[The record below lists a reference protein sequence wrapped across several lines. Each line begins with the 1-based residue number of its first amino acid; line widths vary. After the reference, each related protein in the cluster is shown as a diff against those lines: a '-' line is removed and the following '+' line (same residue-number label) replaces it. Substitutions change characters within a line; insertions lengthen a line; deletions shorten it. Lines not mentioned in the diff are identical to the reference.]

1 MGGGTIAYCLT
12 QGLGFKFMGLHQIT
26 IGITVS
32 LAFFLLGAYLGKPQ
46 EAKVLQ
52 VFFPESHDPDP
63 KDWGMESRVRLGG
76 AKILDKVTGIL
87 MQRGE
92 YYKQYVIDKG
102 LERIICIYRFDI

>member
-46 EAKVLQ
+46 EERVLR
-52 VFFPESHDPDP
+52 VFFPESHKPNP
-63 KDWGMESRVRLGG
+63 EVLVTAKEPCPLGG
-76 AKILDKVTGIL
+76 GQKYLK
-87 MQRGE
+87 E
-92 YYKQYVIDKG
+92 
-102 LERIICIYRFDI
+102 